1 MAIGTSSSQ
10 PLINSLLPPSSFV
23 KGMFL
28 DPVAGTLLDGNSQLR
43 QGTASA
49 QQDHI
54 PAPWRMDGSD
64 MVQWLCDVVPTS
76 WGRTAP
82 RKLRKLETL
91 VALLL
96 VAFQGER
103 QKMARWPWWCCHL
116 LSFCPCQESSQ
127 GYMDVGF

>member
-1 MAIGTSSSQ
+1 
-10 PLINSLLPPSSFV
+10 
-23 KGMFL
+23 MFL

-64 MVQWLCDVVPTS
+64 MVQWLCDVGPTS
-76 WGRTAP
+76 RGRTAP
-82 RKLRKLETL
+82 RKLGKLETL

-103 QKMARWPWWCCHL
+103 QKMAKVALVVLPSVVFLPVPRVISGLHGC
-116 LSFCPCQESSQ
+116 
-127 GYMDVGF
+127 GFLELIVSLQK